1 MTRVAVNPDLL
12 NWALARA
19 DLTADALIKAFP
31 KIHDWLQGEIQPT
44 LKQLESFAN
53 KTHTAIGYLFLPEP
67 PVETLPIPDFRTLA
81 DHQPAQPSPDLLD
94 TIYAMQQRQAW
105 LREDQIECEAE
116 PLDFV
121 GSATQQDDPEA
132 VGREMRR
139 LAGFEEG
146 WASSVA
152 GWRDAVSVLRRA
164 IERLGIMTVING
176 VVGNSTNRVLNVEE
190 FRGFALSDPYAPL
203 IFVNGAD
210 AKSAQMFTLA
220 HELAHIWLGE
230 SALTDMDPASL
241 PGRQAG
247 QPSQQLEDWCN
258 RAAAEFL
265 VPEAELRLYWH
276 DVRHD
281 EVSFELTARHFKV
294 SPIVA
299 GRRAMDLRLVDRA
312 VFFDFYQAYINEERR
327 QKKKASGG
335 DFYNNQNTRVGEL
348 FATQV
353 IRAAMEGRV
362 GFREA
367 YNLTGL
373 NGGTFQKYAHRLGFE
388 LP

>member
-1 MTRVAVNPDLL
+1 MTRVAVNPELL
-12 NWALARA
+12 NWALVRA
-19 DLTADALIKAFP
+19 GLHADGLFKQFP
-31 KIHDWLQGEIQPT
+31 KINDWLQGEVQPT
-44 LKQLESFAN
+44 MKQLEDFAR
-53 KTHTAIGYLFLPEP
+53 KTHTAIGYFFLPEP

-81 DHQPAQPSPDLLD
+81 DRQLTQSSPDLLD
-94 TIYAMQQRQAW
+94 TLYAMQQRQAW
-105 LREDQIECEAE
+105 LREDRIGCEAE

-121 GSATQQDDPEA
+121 GCATQNDEPEA

-146 WASSVA
+146 WTSSVA
-152 GWRDAVSVLRRA
+152 SWWDAVSVLRRA
-164 IERLGIMTVING
+164 MEMLGIMTVVNG

-230 SALTDMDPASL
+230 SALDDVDPASKL
-241 PGRQAG
+241 T
-247 QPSQQLEDWCN
+247 QQLEVWCN

-265 VPEAELRLYWH
+265 VPEVELRTYWH
-276 DVRHD
+276 EVRHD
-281 EVSFELTARHFKV
+281 PAPFEAIARHFKV

-312 VFFDFYQAYINEERR
+312 VFFDFYQAYIKAERKR
-327 QKKKASGG
+327 KKKASGG

-367 YNLTGL
+367 YDLTGL
-373 NGGTFQKYAHRLGFE
+373 HGGTFQKYARRLGFD

>member
-1 MTRVAVNPDLL
+1 MTRVAINPDLL
-12 NWALARA
+12 DWALVRA
-19 DLTADALIKAFP
+19 GLSADALIKAFP
-31 KIHDWLQGEIQPT
+31 KIHDWLTGEIQPT

-81 DHQPAQPSPDLLD
+81 DRQLAQPSPDLLD
-94 TIYAMQQRQAW
+94 TIYAMQQRQSW
-105 LREDQIECEAE
+105 LREDRIECEAE

-121 GSATQQDDPEA
+121 GSATQNDEPEA

-146 WASSVA
+146 WTSSVA
-152 GWRDAVSVLRRA
+152 SWRDAVSVLRRA
-164 IERLGIMTVING
+164 MEMLGIMTVING

-210 AKSAQMFTLA
+210 AKSAQMFSLA

-230 SALTDMDPASL
+230 SALTDVEPAS
-241 PGRQAG
+241 
-247 QPSQQLEDWCN
+247 QPSQQLEVWCN

-265 VPEAELRLYWH
+265 VPEVELRLYWH
-276 DVRHD
+276 EVRHHQTP
-281 EVSFELTARHFKV
+281 FEMIARHFKV

-312 VFFDFYQAYINEERR
+312 VFFDFYQEYIKAERKQ
-327 QKKKASGG
+327 QKKTAGG
-335 DFYNNQNTRVGEL
+335 NFYNNQNTRVGEL

-373 NGGTFQKYAHRLGFE
+373 HGGTFQKYAQRLGFD

>member
-1 MTRVAVNPDLL
+1 MTRVAINPDLL
-12 NWALARA
+12 DWALVRA
-19 DLTADALIKAFP
+19 GLSADALIKAFP
-31 KIHDWLQGEIQPT
+31 KIHDWLTGEIQPT

-81 DHQPAQPSPDLLD
+81 DRQLVQPSPDLLD
-94 TIYAMQQRQAW
+94 TIYAMQQRQSW
-105 LREDQIECEAE
+105 LREDRIECEAE

-121 GSATQQDDPEA
+121 GSASQNDEPEA

-146 WASSVA
+146 WTSSVA
-152 GWRDAVSVLRRA
+152 SWRDAVSVLRRA
-164 IERLGIMTVING
+164 MEMLGIMTVING

-230 SALTDMDPASL
+230 SALTDVEPAS
-241 PGRQAG
+241 
-247 QPSQQLEDWCN
+247 QPSQQLEVWCN

-276 DVRHD
+276 EVRHHQTP
-281 EVSFELTARHFKV
+281 FEMIARHFKV

-312 VFFDFYQAYINEERR
+312 VFFDFYQEYIKAERKQ
-327 QKKKASGG
+327 QKKTAGG
-335 DFYNNQNTRVGEL
+335 NFYNNQNTRVGEL

-373 NGGTFQKYAHRLGFE
+373 HGGTFQKYARQLGFD